1 MHQPRRHVGFKR
13 RALLIA
19 LITAAVAGVLVLFGV
34 QSVQRIQAVE
44 DRWVVYNQD
53 ATEAGRLLHS
63 ISRQMGY
70 GGFIHNFKN
79 FILRRD
85 LEDLAM
91 LTNNREAV
99 DADLDKLERFVIS
112 QEEKTALGVI
122 RAVFNKYAES
132 VTSAAEAFK
141 RGLSSVE
148 VDILVK
154 IDNGPTLGAIAVLNH
169 SFLTRA
175 RLAETQINMALKAA
189 ANMVWVLLAVVPVVV
204 LLGVVLILFLRRIMV
219 ANANLGEV
227 RDELAMLLRQAPD
240 AILHVGSDGRI
251 LRANDRA
258 MALFGYAREEL
269 LEKFIEDLIPH
280 RYQGEHVGIRE
291 QAFDDMS
298 SRPVGRGAELYTLTK
313 DGREVPVE
321 ISLNFSL
328 SGGKRIATAIVRDVT
343 ERKLAEEALKQA
355 HDELEQRVRERT
367 NELEQRTRELE
378 DEISERRRA
387 ESQLV
392 QSAKMATIGE
402 MSSGITHELNQ
413 PMNIMRMGVEAAQI
427 RIQRGQADIASLAET
442 LARIESQILRMSEI
456 VNHMR
461 IYSRQDTEG
470 HVPFDPYQAVREGC
484 KLFAG
489 QLAGGDVDLVVDVPT
504 PNEGTGEGAGDEACD
519 GQGQVLGHAIRL
531 EQVILNLLSN
541 ARDAIISR
549 QAREGAAPAG
559 RIRVHMHEDAE
570 RAAIYIAVDDNGG
583 GVAEDVL
590 PHIFAPFVTTKESGQ
605 GTGLGLSISYG
616 IIEGMQGVINA
627 ANTDEGARFEITVP
641 RVEKHSLALDA
652 KAQGAG
658 GAHPTAVQSRI
669 EGGALQ
675 TRIDSA
681 TVLVVDDET
690 SAAHSLADFLQEM
703 GYLVYTAYNG
713 EEAIRIFE
721 SDPVDA
727 VITDLHMPVMDGW
740 ALIVKLREHSSTL
753 PIFAMTG
760 HVHEDPDAP
769 PPQGATDVWQKPISL
784 SEVAQRLHAAC
795 GEQGHSQ
802 S

>member
-1 MHQPRRHVGFKR
+1 MFVKQPRRHVGFKR
-13 RALLIA
+13 RALVIVV
-19 LITAAVAGVLVLFGV
+19 ITAAVAGVLVLFGV

-53 ATEAGRLLHS
+53 AAEAGRLLHS

-85 LEDLAM
+85 LEDMAT

-112 QEEKTALGVI
+112 QEEKAALGVI

-132 VTSAAEAFK
+132 VNSAAEAFK

-154 IDNGPTLGAIAVLNH
+154 VDDGPTLAAIATLNH

-175 RLAETQINMALKAA
+175 RLAESQINMALKAA

-204 LLGVVLILFLRRIMV
+204 LLGVVLISFLRRIMV
-219 ANANLGEV
+219 ANAKLGEV
-227 RDELAMLLRQAPD
+227 RDELAILLRQAPD
-240 AILHVGSDGRI
+240 AILHVGSDGAI

-258 MALFGYAREEL
+258 VMLFGYPRDEL
-269 LEKFIEDLIPH
+269 LEKTIEDLIPH
-280 RYQGEHVGIRE
+280 RYQGDHVGIRE
-291 QAFDDMS
+291 QSFDEMS

-313 DGREVPVE
+313 DGREIPVE

-328 SGGKRIATAIVRDVT
+328 SGGKRIATAIIRDVT
-343 ERKLAEEALKQA
+343 ERKRAQEALKQA

-367 NELEQRTRELE
+367 IELEQRTRELE
-378 DEISERRRA
+378 DEIVERRRA

-470 HVPFDPYQAVREGC
+470 QVPFDPYQAVREGC
-484 KLFAG
+484 QLFAG
-489 QLAGGDVDLVVDVPT
+489 QLSGVNVDLVVDVPS
-504 PNEGTGEGAGDEACD
+504 PNVD
-519 GQGQVLGHAIRL
+519 QGQVLGHAIRL

-541 ARDAIISR
+541 ARDAIVER
-549 QAREGAAPAG
+549 QADDDQAPPG
-559 RIRVHMHEDAE
+559 RIRAHMHEDDE
-570 RAAIYIAVDDNGG
+570 RASIYIAIDDNGG
-583 GVAEDVL
+583 GIAEDVL

-616 IIEGMQGVINA
+616 IIEGMQGVISV
-627 ANTDEGARFEITVP
+627 ANTDEGARFEITLA
-641 RVEKHSLALDA
+641 RVDERSLASA
-652 KAQGAG
+652 ANVVGVNSARPISAHSHIEVGA
-658 GAHPTAVQSRI
+658 ATA
-669 EGGALQ
+669 G
-675 TRIDSA
+675 IDPA
-681 TVLVVDDET
+681 TILVVDDEA
-690 SAAHSLADFLQEM
+690 SAANSLSDFLQEM

-713 EEAIRIFE
+713 EEAIRIYE

-740 ALIVKLREHSSTL
+740 ALVLKLRELSSTL

-760 HVHEDPDAP
+760 HILEDSDAP
-769 PPQGATDVWQKPISL
+769 PPQGATGVWHKPISL
-784 SEVAQRLHAAC
+784 SEVAQQLHVAC
-795 GEQGHSQ
+795 GEQSSSQ

>member
-1 MHQPRRHVGFKR
+1 MRQPHKHLGFKR
-13 RALLIA
+13 RALVIVV
-19 LITAAVAGVLVLFGV
+19 ITAAVAGILVLFGV

-53 ATEAGRLLHS
+53 ATEAGRLLHN

-70 GGFIHNFKN
+70 GGFIHHFKN

-85 LEDLAM
+85 LEDMAK

-99 DADLDKLERFVIS
+99 DADLEKLEQFVIS
-112 QEEKTALGVI
+112 EEEKAALGVI
-122 RAVFNKYAES
+122 HAAFNQYAES
-132 VTSAAEAFK
+132 VNRAAEAFK

-154 IDNGPTLGAIAVLNH
+154 VDERPTLAAIAILNH
-169 SFLTRA
+169 SFMTRA

-189 ANMVWVLLAVVPVVV
+189 ANMVWVLLGVVPVIV

-219 ANANLGEV
+219 ANANLSEV
-227 RDELAMLLRQAPD
+227 RDELAMLMRQAPD
-240 AILHVGSDGRI
+240 AILHVGSDGAI

-258 MALFGYAREEL
+258 VALFGYPREEL
-269 LEKFIEDLIPH
+269 LHKTIEDLIPK
-280 RYQGEHVGIRE
+280 RYQGDHVGIRE
-291 QAFDDMS
+291 QAFDTMS
-298 SRPVGRGAELYTLTK
+298 SRPVGRGSTLFALTK
-313 DGREVPVE
+313 DEREVPVE

-328 SGGKRIATAIVRDVT
+328 SGGKRIATAIVRDIT
-343 ERKLAEEALKQA
+343 ERKRAEEALKQA

-367 NELEQRTRELE
+367 VELEQRTRELE
-378 DEISERRRA
+378 DEITERRRA

-427 RIQRGQADIASLAET
+427 RIQRGQADIPSLAET
-442 LARIESQILRMSEI
+442 LARIESQILRMSDI
-456 VNHMR
+456 INHMR

-470 HVPFDPYQAVREGC
+470 QEPFDPYQAVREGC

-489 QLAGGDVDLVVDVPT
+489 QLPGLNVDLVVDVP
-504 PNEGTGEGAGDEACD
+504 PPSDELS
-519 GQGQVLGHAIRL
+519 QVVGHAIRL

-541 ARDAIISR
+541 ARDAIVGRQSR
-549 QAREGAAPAG
+549 GGKALAG
-559 RIRVHMHEDAE
+559 KITVHMNEDVE
-570 RAAIYIAVDDNGG
+570 RDSVTITVDDNGG
-583 GVAEDVL
+583 GIGEDVL

-616 IIEGMQGVINA
+616 IIEGMHGVISAVNL
-627 ANTDEGARFEITVP
+627 DDGARFEITLP
-641 RVEKHSLALDA
+641 RIDKDA
-652 KAQGAG
+652 VSSIGAA
-658 GAHPTAVQSRI
+658 GAKTVFDTAPTAS
-669 EGGALQ
+669 GPKTASALKP
-675 TRIDSA
+675 I
-681 TVLVVDDET
+681 TVLIVDDEV
-690 SAAHSLADFLQEM
+690 SAANSLADFLQEI

-713 EEAIRIFE
+713 EEALRIYE

-727 VITDLHMPVMDGW
+727 VITDVHMPVMDGW
-740 ALIVKLREHSSTL
+740 ELVRRLRERSGSL

-760 HVHEDPDAP
+760 QVIEEADDYLLH
-769 PPQGATDVWQKPISL
+769 GATDLWRKPISL
-784 SEVAQRLHAAC
+784 SEASQRLHEVC
-795 GEQGHSQ
+795 GEDRA
-802 S
+802 

>member
-1 MHQPRRHVGFKR
+1 VHQPRRHVGFKR

-19 LITAAVAGVLVLFGV
+19 VITAAVAGVLVLFGV

-53 ATEAGRLLHS
+53 AAEAGRLLHS

-91 LTNNREAV
+91 LTNNRDAV
-99 DADLDKLERFVIS
+99 YADLDKLERFVIS
-112 QEEKTALGVI
+112 QEEKAALGVI
-122 RAVFNKYAES
+122 RAVFNKYTES
-132 VTSAAEAFK
+132 VNSAAEAFK

-154 IDNGPTLGAIAVLNH
+154 IDDRPTLGAIATLNH

-175 RLAETQINMALKAA
+175 RLAETQINMALQAA

-204 LLGVVLILFLRRIMV
+204 FLGVVLILFLRRIMV
-219 ANANLGEV
+219 ANVNLGEV
-227 RDELAMLLRQAPD
+227 RDELAMLMRQAPD
-240 AILHVGSDGRI
+240 AILHVGSDGSI
-251 LRANDRA
+251 MRANDRA
-258 MALFGYAREEL
+258 VVLFGYARDEL
-269 LEKFIEDLIPH
+269 LEKSIEDLIPQ
-280 RYQGEHVGIRE
+280 RYQSDHVGIRE
-291 QAFDDMS
+291 QAFDSMS
-298 SRPVGRGAELYTLTK
+298 SRPVGRGAELFTLTK
-313 DGREVPVE
+313 DGHEIPVE

-328 SGGKRIATAIVRDVT
+328 SGGKRIATAIIRDVT
-343 ERKLAEEALKQA
+343 ERKLVEEALKQA
-355 HDELEQRVRERT
+355 HDELEQRVRDRT
-367 NELEQRTRELE
+367 VELEQRTRELE

-470 HVPFDPYQAVREGC
+470 RVPFDPYQAVREGC
-484 KLFAG
+484 KLFSG
-489 QLAGGDVDLVVDVPT
+489 QLPGVNVELVENVPP
-504 PNEGTGEGAGDEACD
+504 PNDEQGE
-519 GQGQVLGHAIRL
+519 VLGHAIRL

-541 ARDAIISR
+541 ARDAILARQSR
-549 QAREGAAPAG
+549 DAQAPVGQ
-559 RIRVHMHEDAE
+559 IRVHMHEDVE
-570 RAAIYIAVDDNGG
+570 RATVYIGVDDNGG
-583 GVAEDVL
+583 GITEDVL

-616 IIEGMQGVINA
+616 IIEGMQGVISV
-627 ANTDEGARFEITVP
+627 ANTDDGARFEISLP
-641 RVEKHSLALDA
+641 RVDKRSLVMDA
-652 KAQGAG
+652 TMQGDEGAG
-658 GAHPTAVQSRI
+658 STSSQPRI
-669 EGGALQ
+669 ENDMLS
-675 TRIDSA
+675 TRTDSA
-681 TVLVVDDET
+681 TVLVVDDEA
-690 SAAHSLADFLQEM
+690 SAAHSLSDFLQDM

-713 EEAIRIFE
+713 EEAIQIYD

-740 ALIVKLREHSSTL
+740 ALISKLRELSSTL

-760 HVHEDPDAP
+760 HGHEDPAKPSP
-769 PPQGATDVWQKPISL
+769 PGVTEVWHKPISL
-784 SEVAQRLHAAC
+784 SEVAQRLHVAC
-795 GEQGHSQ
+795 SDDDDPQN
-802 S
+802 

>member
-1 MHQPRRHVGFKR
+1 MDQPRKHVGFKR
-13 RALLIA
+13 RALVIV

-85 LEDLAM
+85 LQDMAT

-99 DADLDKLERFVIS
+99 EADLDKLERFVIS
-112 QEEKTALGVI
+112 QEEKAALEVI
-122 RAVFNKYAES
+122 RAVFDKYAES
-132 VTSAAEAFK
+132 VNSAAEAFK

-154 IDNGPTLGAIAVLNH
+154 VDDGPTQAAIATLNH

-175 RLAETQINMALKAA
+175 RLAESQINMALKAA

-204 LLGVVLILFLRRIMV
+204 FLGVVLISFLRRIMV
-219 ANANLGEV
+219 ANAKLGEV
-227 RDELAMLLRQAPD
+227 RDELAILLRQAPD
-240 AILHVGSDGRI
+240 AILHVGGDGAI

-258 MALFGYAREEL
+258 VMLFGYPRDEL
-269 LEKFIEDLIPH
+269 LEKTIEDLIPQ
-280 RYQGEHVGIRE
+280 RYQSEHVGIRE
-291 QAFDDMS
+291 QSFDQMS
-298 SRPVGRGAELYTLTK
+298 SRPIGRGAELYTLTK

-343 ERKLAEEALKQA
+343 ERKRAQEALKQA

-367 NELEQRTRELE
+367 IELEQRTRELE
-378 DEISERRRA
+378 DEIVERRRA

-442 LARIESQILRMSEI
+442 LARIEGQILRMSEI

-470 HVPFDPYQAVREGC
+470 QAPFDPYQAVREGC
-484 KLFAG
+484 QLFAG
-489 QLAGGDVDLVVDVPT
+489 QLSGLNVDLVVDAPS
-504 PNEGTGEGAGDEACD
+504 PSAD
-519 GQGQVLGHAIRL
+519 QGQVLGHAIRL

-541 ARDAIISR
+541 ARDAIIDR
-549 QAREGAAPAG
+549 QARDPEAPAG
-559 RIRVHMHEDAE
+559 RIRVHMHEDLE
-570 RAAIYIAVDDNGG
+570 RASIYITVDDNGG
-583 GVAEDVL
+583 GIAEDVL

-616 IIEGMQGVINA
+616 IIEGMRGVISVANA
-627 ANTDEGARFEITVP
+627 DEGARFEITLA
-641 RVEKHSLALDA
+641 RVDERSLASAVNVDA
-652 KAQGAG
+652 EKNAR
-658 GAHPTAVQSRI
+658 PTSARSRI
-669 EGGALQ
+669 EGGATLAG
-675 TRIDSA
+675 IDRA
-681 TVLVVDDET
+681 TILVVDDEA
-690 SAAHSLADFLQEM
+690 SAANSLSDFLQEM

-713 EEAIRIFE
+713 EEAIRIYE
-721 SDPVDA
+721 SDPADA

-740 ALIVKLREHSSTL
+740 ALISKLRELSSTL

-760 HVHEDPDAP
+760 HVLEDSETP
-769 PPQGATDVWQKPISL
+769 PPQGATDVWRKPISL
-784 SEVAQRLHAAC
+784 SEVAQQLHVAC
-795 GEQGHSQ
+795 GERSGSQ

>member
-13 RALLIA
+13 RALLIV

-85 LEDLAM
+85 LEDMAM

-132 VTSAAEAFK
+132 VNSAAEAFK

-154 IDNGPTLGAIAVLNH
+154 IDNGPTLAAIAVLNH

-219 ANANLGEV
+219 ANAKLAEV

-258 MALFGYAREEL
+258 VVLFGYSREEL
-269 LEKFIEDLIPH
+269 LEKSIEDLIPQ
-280 RYQGEHVGIRE
+280 RYQGDHVGIRE

-298 SRPVGRGAELYTLTK
+298 SRPVGRGATLFTQTK

-343 ERKLAEEALKQA
+343 ERKLAEGALKQA

-367 NELEQRTRELE
+367 NELE

-427 RIQRGQADIASLAET
+427 RIQRGQADVASLAET

-489 QLAGGDVDLVVDVPT
+489 QLVGVNVDLVVDVPMQS
-504 PNEGTGEGAGDEACD
+504 EGTRDEACD

-549 QAREGAAPAG
+549 QAREGDAPAG
-559 RIRVHMHEDAE
+559 RISVHMHEDVE

-583 GVAEDVL
+583 GIAEEVL

-616 IIEGMQGVINA
+616 IIEGMQGVISI
-627 ANTDEGARFEITVP
+627 ANTDEGARFEITLP
-641 RVEKHSLALDA
+641 RVDIHSLALDT
-652 KAQGAG
+652 KAQVAG
-658 GAHPTAVQSRI
+658 GARPTLVQSRI
-669 EGGALQ
+669 DGGALP

-713 EEAIRIFE
+713 EEAIKIYE
-721 SDPVDA
+721 SDPVDV

-740 ALIVKLREHSSTL
+740 ALILKLRELSSTL

-760 HVHEDPDAP
+760 HVLEDPDAP
-769 PPQGATDVWQKPISL
+769 RPQGVMDLWHKPISL
-784 SEVAQRLHAAC
+784 TEVAQRLHVAC
-795 GEQGHSQ
+795 GERGRSQ